1 MKYLL
6 FILFFTTS
14 IFAQEIN
21 KLDAQG
27 KKDGLWKGVY
37 EESKR
42 PRYEGTF
49 SHGNE
54 VGMFKFFDDTKV
66 GTVIA
71 TREFNAKDN
80 SCYTI
85 FYNQKSNKVSEG
97 KLVNKLYE
105 GEWKYYHENSNKI
118 MTSEF
123 YVKGKLNGVRKV
135 YYPNEKIAE
144 ETSYKLGVKNGFYKK
159 YGENGVVFEE
169 SNYLNGEFEGL
180 AMYKNPQDVVVG
192 KGIYKKGKKSG
203 IWEFNNNGKITK
215 ENMDKPSKIKFAKRT
230 TPLKEN

>member
-1 MKYLL
+1 MKFTLL
-6 FILFFTTS
+6 FFLLSTT
-14 IFAQEIN
+14 IFSQEIN
-21 KLDAQG
+21 KLDSQG
-27 KKDGLWKGVY
+27 KKDGVWKGIY

-49 SHGNE
+49 SHGKE
-54 VGMFKFFDDTKV
+54 VGTFKFYDDTKV

-71 TREFNAKDN
+71 TREFNANDN

-85 FYNQKSNKVSEG
+85 FYNQKNNKVSEG
-97 KLVNKLYE
+97 KLIGKLYE
-105 GEWKYYHENSNKI
+105 GEWKYYHENSDKI

-123 YVKGKLNGVRKV
+123 YVGGKLNGVRKV
-135 YYPNEKIAE
+135 YYKSGKIAE
-144 ETSYKLGVKNGFYKK
+144 ETSYKLGIKNGFYKK
-159 YGENGVVFEE
+159 YGENGILFEE

-180 AMYKNPQDVVVG
+180 AVYKNQDGLIVG